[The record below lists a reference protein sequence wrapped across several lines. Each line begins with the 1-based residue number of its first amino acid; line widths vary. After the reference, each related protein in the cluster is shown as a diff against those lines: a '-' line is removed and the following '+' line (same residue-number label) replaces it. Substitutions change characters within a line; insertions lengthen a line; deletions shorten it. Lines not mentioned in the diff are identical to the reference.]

1 VRLRL
6 VSFNVRSFKAGV
18 ERVRTV
24 LADLAPD
31 IVLLQECRSG
41 RAAVR
46 LAKALGME
54 GVTSHRLFSRVR
66 NGVLY
71 RAPWRPTGVEVRT
84 FSREAKTLRRG
95 FIAAQLWQPG
105 VRVTA
110 VSAHLGLSGRERER
124 HARELTDFLSAIEG
138 PTILGA
144 DLNEAPTESAARWIG
159 GRFYDAFAG
168 AGEGDGETFP
178 SDLPTVRIDYV
189 FVSDGVEIRRAWVP
203 DAVPGSDHR
212 PVVADIEIPGP

>member
-1 VRLRL
+1 L

-18 ERVRTV
+18 GPVRAV

-41 RAAVR
+41 RAANR

-71 RAPWRPTGVEVRT
+71 RAPWRTTELVVRT
-84 FSREAKTLRRG
+84 LSRDAKTLRRG
-95 FIAAQLWQPG
+95 FIAAHLWQPG
-105 VRVTA
+105 ARVTA
-110 VSAHLGLSGRERER
+110 VSVHLGLSGKERER
-124 HARELTDFLSAIEG
+124 HARELTDFLSAIDG
-138 PTILGA
+138 PTIMGA
-144 DLNEAPTESAARWIG
+144 DLNEAPTEPAARWIG
-159 GRFYDAFAG
+159 SRFYDAFAD

-178 SDLPTVRIDYV
+178 SDVPTVRIDYV
-189 FVSDGVEIRRAWVP
+189 FVSEGVATRRVWVP
-203 DAVPGSDHR
+203 DAIPGSDHR
-212 PVVADIEIPGP
+212 PVVADVEIPGP